1 MIPRPKNLLFLFS
14 DQHAA
19 RVAGCYGDRVAET
32 PALDALAARGVTFD
46 AAICPS
52 PMCVPSRMSML
63 TARNPHRIGV
73 WGNEDVM
80 HPGLPTMAHAL
91 GAAGL
96 DPVLVGRLHSVGP
109 DQMLGYA
116 RREIGDHHA
125 NWSGVPRV
133 DMGPLEG
140 CASPDRRSLTA
151 SGRGQ
156 SAYEVKDED
165 VTARALQMLDELAA
179 DLRSGRRERF
189 ALTVG
194 YMLPHAPFVA
204 GAADYDRFAGRV
216 GLARNRRP
224 DPADDHPWIAAW
236 RSHRGILDV
245 SEAEE
250 LRARTAYYA
259 LVHALD
265 RMIGQVLDRLDA
277 LGLRDE
283 TLVVYSSDHGEQIGE
298 HGLWWK
304 HTFHEDSVRVPLI
317 MALPGV
323 LPEGARRDGVV
334 NLTDVTATM
343 LDAMGAPPLPDAD
356 GQSFWG
362 MARDGRAP
370 WVDRGFSEYCQGS
383 AFDWGIP
390 GTTQNR
396 MIRKGRW
403 KLCYYHGYP
412 AQLFD
417 LREDPFET
425 RDLAADPRHA
435 ALRDALVAEL
445 LADWDPVAI
454 EAAIEGNIASKALL
468 RDWARKVRPPSSLM
482 WPMRPE
488 HNRLDP

>member
-1 MIPRPKNLLFLFS
+1 MTRKPKNLLFLFS

-19 RVAGCYGDRVAET
+19 RVAGCYGDPVAET
-32 PALDALAARGVTFD
+32 PALDALAARGTTFD

-96 DPVLVGRLHSVGP
+96 GPVLVGRLHAVGP

-116 RREIGDHHA
+116 RREVGDHHA
-125 NWSGVPRV
+125 NWSGVARV
-133 DMGPLEG
+133 NMGALEG
-140 CASPDRRSLTA
+140 TASPDRRSLTA

-165 VTARALQMLDELAA
+165 VTARALDVLDELAA
-179 DLRSGRRERF
+179 DLRAGRRERF

-204 GAADYDRFAGRV
+204 RAADYDRFAGRV
-216 GLARNRRP
+216 GLARNRAP
-224 DPADDHPWIAAW
+224 DPAQDHPWLAAW
-236 RSHRGILDV
+236 RAHRGILDV

-250 LRARTAYYA
+250 IRARTAYYA
-259 LVHALD
+259 LCHALD

-277 LGLRDE
+277 LGLRDD
-283 TLVVYSSDHGEQIGE
+283 TLVVYTSDHGEQIGE

-323 LPEGARRDGVV
+323 LPEGARRGGVV
-334 NLTDVTATM
+334 NLTDLTATM

-356 GQSFWG
+356 GISFWR
-362 MARDGRAP
+362 MAQDAGAP
-370 WVDRGFSEYCQGS
+370 WHDRGFSEYCQGS
-383 AFDWGIP
+383 RFDWGIP

-396 MIRKGRW
+396 MIRTSRW
-403 KLCYYHGYP
+403 KLCYYHGHP
-412 AQLFD
+412 PQLFD
-417 LREDPFET
+417 LLEDPFET
-425 RDLAADPRHA
+425 RDLAGEPRHA
-435 ALRDALVAEL
+435 ALRDALVAEV
-445 LADWDPVAI
+445 LADWDPDAI
-454 EAAIEGNIASKALL
+454 EARIEGNITRKALL
-468 RDWARKVRPPSSLM
+468 RDWAAAVRPPSTLM
-482 WPMRPE
+482 WPMLPE
-488 HNRLDP
+488 HNRLDS